1 MRINLEKKYLLK
13 HNHKISQRLL
23 FLETGP
29 NVFFVT
35 VSGCGHGGGA
45 NASLFQ
51 SSPIRDVDIFYEEE
65 VEDFIGEGEGI
76 LGRALHF
83 WEKKILTKKH
93 LKTKKVSKED
103 RLNIPCSLTLHRT
116 GAERHF

>member
-51 SSPIRDVDIFYEEE
+51 SSPIMDVDIFYEEE
-65 VEDFIGEGEGI
+65 
-76 LGRALHF
+76 
-83 WEKKILTKKH
+83 EKKILKKH
-93 LKTKKVSKED
+93 LKTNKISKEE
-103 RLNIPCSLTLHRT
+103 RANIACSLTYCI
-116 GAERHF
+116 

>member
-1 MRINLEKKYLLK
+1 MRINLEKKYFLK

-35 VSGCGHGGGA
+35 VSGCGRGRGA

-76 LGRALHF
+76 LGRPLHF
-83 WEKKILTKKH
+83 WEQKILKKH
-93 LKTKKVSKED
+93 LKTKKISKEE
-103 RLNIPCSLTLHRT
+103 RRILHVL
-116 GAERHF
+116 

>member
-51 SSPIRDVDIFYEEE
+51 SSPIMDVDIFYEEE
-65 VEDFIGEGEGI
+65 LEDFIGEGEGI

-83 WEKKILTKKH
+83 WE
-93 LKTKKVSKED
+93 
-103 RLNIPCSLTLHRT
+103 
-116 GAERHF
+116 